1 MSPSV
6 RQKRLVIRTLLQV
19 LATSAT
25 SEGSDLLL
33 QVEDFV
39 GPWRKQTNIR
49 GYLGRGFCTSNA
61 NPRVASTRMTGKVSI
76 AEAGRY
82 YVWARAYTSP
92 GGRRAFRLQVGDHL
106 LRRTHAENVRLWS
119 WHLAGEVQLP
129 VGDVQIVV
137 HDADRGFESVDAILL
152 TLDKEHNP
160 MTEDQQWLV
169 YGGEIPKKADA
180 LRYNIGAC
188 CAACKKRTDPPNRQ
202 EWDKRRPELRARLAE
217 ALGLDPMPAK
227 TPLNPQ
233 TTGKAQFEHYTVENI
248 VFESRPE
255 FYVSANLYIPKNV
268 KLPVPG
274 VVVVMGHAMKEGK
287 NYGLYQT
294 AQMGLARQGFVVL
307 GYDPIGQG
315 ERLRPGMSHAMG
327 YGSLLVGQT
336 NEGMI
341 TWDTIRAVDY
351 LCSRP
356 EVDGSRIGLTGNSGG
371 GENTFYAMPF
381 DERIKAGASF
391 CFVCSYHAWLERGGN
406 HCICN
411 HLPGIVQHLEEF
423 EIVALNAPRA
433 FLFGNGAKDP
443 IFPIDGTRE
452 TFRRAKRIY
461 GFYRASSKVK
471 QMDWPLPHGWAQ
483 PLREAGYG
491 WLVGWLQDRGDGKS
505 IPEPALRPLPFDAK
519 KLLCF
524 KDGKWPKD
532 AETVV
537 SLNRKRAA
545 ELIESYSVLPNS
557 EAEWAATGEKMRSRI
572 WKVLG
577 GKPRAYQPR
586 CETRGAF
593 EWKGRN
599 VTKLTIA
606 TESRMEVPALY
617 ISPKAVTRGR
627 PVVVYIDEQTKAM
640 ARSSKVVEFTLAK
653 GAAVLALDPRAT
665 GEIETPANHT
675 ASDASVLGRP
685 LLAQRVWDV
694 MQAAKCV
701 ATRDDVDA
709 KRIYCYGYG
718 AAGLLALLATA
729 LDDTLAGAACDR
741 TIASF
746 AYAIEN
752 SQRQP
757 LWVFAPNIL
766 KAADVPQVAALC
778 LPKPVV
784 CANPVGYRRQRLAE
798 DKAADAM
805 AFAASIVGAE
815 TALSFV
821 CGTDTEAA
829 ERIVA
834 HLLRPQ

>member
-1 MSPSV
+1 M
-6 RQKRLVIRTLLQV
+6 IRMLLQV
-19 LATSAT
+19 LLASAA
-25 SEGSDLLL
+25 SDGSDLLL
-33 QVEDFV
+33 QVEDFA

-61 NPRVASTRMTGKVSI
+61 NPRIASTRMAGKVSI

-82 YVWARAYTSP
+82 YVWARGYTSP
-92 GGRRAFRLQVGDHL
+92 GGRRAFRIQVGEHL
-106 LRRTHAENVRLWS
+106 LRRTHAENVRIWS
-119 WHLAGEVQLP
+119 WHLAGEMQLP
-129 VGDVQIVV
+129 VGHVQIVV

-152 TLDKEHNP
+152 TLDKERNP

-169 YGGEIPKKADA
+169 YDGEIPKKADA
-180 LRYNIGAC
+180 LRYNIEAC
-188 CAACKKRTDPPNRQ
+188 CAACKTRKDPADRP
-202 EWDKRRPELRARLAE
+202 EWDQRRPELKARLAD

-227 TPLNPQ
+227 TQLSPQ
-233 TTGKAQFEHYTVENI
+233 TTGRADLEHYTVENI
-248 VFESRPE
+248 VFESRPK
-255 FYVSANLYIPKNV
+255 FYVTANLYIPKNV
-268 KLPVPG
+268 KLPAPG

-315 ERLRPGMSHAMG
+315 ERMRPGMSHAMG

-356 EVDGSRIGLTGNSGG
+356 EVDASRIGLTGNSGG

-381 DERIKAGASF
+381 DDRVKAGASF
-391 CFVCSYHAWLERGGN
+391 CFVCSYHAWIERGGN

-411 HLPGIVQHLEEF
+411 HLPGIAQNLEQF
-423 EIVALNAPRA
+423 EIVGLNAPRA

-461 GFYRASSKVK
+461 GFHRASSKVK

-491 WLVGWLQDRGDGKS
+491 WLVGWLQDRGDGKP
-505 IPEPALRPLPFDAK
+505 IPEPKLNPLPFDAK

-537 SLNRKRAA
+537 TLNRKRAA
-545 ELIESYSVLPNS
+545 ELIKPYRVSPAT
-557 EAEWAATGEKMRSRI
+557 EAEWTATAEKMRSRI
-572 WKVLG
+572 WKVFG

-586 CETRGAF
+586 GKAKSSF
-593 EWKGRN
+593 EWQGRN

-606 TESRMEVPALY
+606 TESKMEVPALY
-617 ISPKAVTRGR
+617 ISPKGMAKRR
-627 PVVVYIDEQTKAM
+627 PVVIYIDEQTKAM
-640 ARSSKVVEFTLAK
+640 ARSSQVVELALAK
-653 GAAVLALDPRAT
+653 GAAVLAVDPRAT

-675 ASDASVLGRP
+675 ASDAIVLGRP

-694 MQAAKCV
+694 MQAARFV
-701 ATRDDVDA
+701 APRDDVDP
-709 KRIYCYGYG
+709 KRIYCYGYD
-718 AAGLLALLATA
+718 AAGLLALFATA

-741 TIASF
+741 TLASF

-752 SQRQP
+752 AQRQP

-778 LPKPVV
+778 LPKRVV
-784 CANPVGYRRQRLAE
+784 CANPVGYQRRRLAE
-798 DKAADAM
+798 QKAADAL
-805 AFAASIVGAE
+805 AFAANIAGAKGGLSI
-815 TALSFV
+815 AL
-821 CGTDTEAA
+821 GTDTEVA

-834 HLLRPQ
+834 HLLR

>member
-1 MSPSV
+1 
-6 RQKRLVIRTLLQV
+6 VIGALLQA
-19 LATSAT
+19 LIAGAAS
-25 SEGSDLLL
+25 GDGDLLL

-61 NPRVASTRMTGKVSI
+61 NPRVASTRMAGQVSI

-82 YVWARAYTSP
+82 YVWARGYTSP
-92 GGRRAFRLQVGDHL
+92 GGHRAFRVQVGKHM
-106 LRRTHAENVRLWS
+106 LRRTHVQNVRLWS

-129 VGDVQIVV
+129 VGQMQIVV

-152 TLDKEHNP
+152 TLDKERNP

-169 YGGEIPKKADA
+169 YDSEIPKRADA
-180 LRYNIGAC
+180 LRYNIEAC
-188 CAACKKRTDPPNRQ
+188 CAACKKRTDPADRQ
-202 EWDKRRPELRARLAE
+202 EWDRRRPKLKARLAE
-217 ALGLDPMPAK
+217 ALGLAPMPTK

-233 TTGKAQFEHYTVENI
+233 TTGKTEFEHYTVENV
-248 VFESRPE
+248 VFESRSK
-255 FYVSANLYIPKNV
+255 FYVTANLYVPRNV
-268 KLPVPG
+268 KLPAPG

-287 NYGLYQT
+287 NYGLYQA

-356 EVDGSRIGLTGNSGG
+356 EVDASRIGLTGNSGG

-381 DERIKAGASF
+381 DERIQAGASF

-423 EIVALNAPRA
+423 EIVGLNAPRA

-452 TFRRAKRIY
+452 TLRRAKRIY
-461 GFYRASSKVK
+461 GFYRASSKVR
-471 QMDWPLPHGWAQ
+471 QMDWPLPHGWAK

-491 WLVGWLQDRGDGKS
+491 WLVGWLQDRGDGKP
-505 IPEPALRPLPFDAK
+505 IPEPELKPLPFDDK
-519 KLLCF
+519 RLLCF
-524 KDGKWPKD
+524 KDGKWPKG

-537 SLNRKRAA
+537 SLNRRRAA
-545 ELIESYSVLPNS
+545 ELIEPYRVSP
-557 EAEWAATGEKMRSRI
+557 ATRTEWAAADKTRSRI

-577 GKPRAYQPR
+577 GKPRAYQA
-586 CETRGAF
+586 RGEAKGTF

-606 TESRMEVPALY
+606 TESKMEVPALY
-617 ISPKAVTRGR
+617 ISPKGTTKKR
-627 PVVVYIDEQTKAM
+627 PVVICLDEQTKAM
-640 ARSSKVVEFTLAK
+640 ARSSKVVELALAK

-665 GEIETPANHT
+665 GEVETPANHT
-675 ASDASVLGRP
+675 ASDAIVLGRP

-694 MQAAKCV
+694 MQVAKYMAA
-701 ATRDDVDA
+701 RDDVDA

-718 AAGLLALLATA
+718 AAGLLSLFATA
-729 LDDTLAGAACDR
+729 LDDTLAGAASDR
-741 TIASF
+741 TVASF

-766 KAADVPQVAALC
+766 KATDVPQVAALC
-778 LPKPVV
+778 LPRPVV
-784 CANPVGYRRQRLAE
+784 CANPVGYRRQRLA
-798 DKAADAM
+798 DQKAADAL
-805 AFAASIVGAE
+805 AFAASPPGAKKG
-815 TALSFV
+815 LSV
-821 CGTDTEAA
+821 VTGTDTEVA

-834 HLLRPQ
+834 RLLRSR